1 MGEKWVKV
9 YQVEGLVLGELTRNF
24 LISRGIQAVTTQEAA
39 GAAYGLTVGPLGS
52 ADILVPESQQAEALQ
67 VLTALENG
75 EFELPESPVE
85 EAPPADG
92 EGKE

>member
-9 YQVEGLVLGELTRNF
+9 YQVEGLVLAELTRNF
-24 LISRGIQAVTTQEAA
+24 LISRGIQAVTAQEAA

-52 ADILVPESQQAEALQ
+52 ADILVPESQQAEALE

-75 EFELPESPVE
+75 EFELKDGPAEETPPEEDEV
-85 EAPPADG
+85 
-92 EGKE
+92 KE